1 MTSDAA
7 SSAGVSAAPV
17 ASRLAE
23 KRRLLEGLSSSSKRV
38 PHPVVSTWGLA
49 NLEISVPIGSFPV
62 DGAEETFV
70 DGRIDAVVG
79 GVAANVSRALGRLGV
94 RVHAHLVV
102 GADGLGAQ
110 VRSQLDGW
118 EGVEAT
124 VIPTP
129 ECPRTV
135 VLYADDGQR
144 HILMDP
150 RAATST
156 DFPAAA
162 LDTIGRSQLAHV
174 TLADIGRPVLH
185 AASAAGVPVAVDLQA
200 VTDIDSARVRTFAGA
215 ASVLFLSGA
224 GLASGQRLDT
234 LRAIAGRFDIPIAV
248 MGMGSA
254 GAAMTADAGESVITT
269 PAHSPRPVR
278 STLGAGDALAAGF
291 LASLA
296 QGMDPSRCLRR
307 AVLFAGHKVGSV
319 GGTRGFL
326 DAAELSRLEADAGRQ
341 PAMRQGSAQP
351 GPVRPTE

>member
-1 MTSDAA
+1 M
-7 SSAGVSAAPV
+7 SAAPGG
-17 ASRLAE
+17 SRLAE
-23 KRRLLEGLSSSSKRV
+23 KRRLLEGLRV
-38 PHPVVSTWGLA
+38 PRPVVSTWGLA

-62 DGAEETFV
+62 PGAEETFV

-79 GVAANVSRALGRLGV
+79 GVAANVSRGLSRLGV

-110 VRSQLDGW
+110 VRDQLDGW
-118 EGVEAT
+118 EGVTAT
-124 VIPTP
+124 VVPTP

-156 DFPAAA
+156 DFPAAM
-162 LDTIGRSQLAHV
+162 LDTIGEFQLAHV
-174 TLADIGRPVLH
+174 TLADIGRPVL
-185 AASAAGVPVAVDLQA
+185 AAAAAAGVPVAVDLQA
-200 VTDIDSARVRTFAGA
+200 VGDIDSERVRAYAAA

-224 GLASGQRLDT
+224 ALVPAERLDT
-234 LRAIAGRFDIPIAV
+234 LRAVAATFDIPIAV
-248 MGMGSA
+248 MGMGSD
-254 GAAMTADAGESVITT
+254 GAAMTADAGESVITS
-269 PAHSPRPVR
+269 PAYSPRPVR

-307 AVLFAGHKVGSV
+307 ATLFAGHKVGSA

-326 DAAELSRLEADAGRQ
+326 DAPELGRLEADTAVQQVTER
-341 PAMRQGSAQP
+341 ASAQP
-351 GPVRPTE
+351 DPLRPTE

>member
-1 MTSDAA
+1 MTYEAA
-7 SSAGVSAAPV
+7 SSAGVSAAPGG
-17 ASRLAE
+17 SLLAE
-23 KRRLLEGLSSSSKRV
+23 KRRLLEGLSV
-38 PHPVVSTWGLA
+38 PRPVVSTWGLA
-49 NLEISVPIGSFPV
+49 NLEISVPIRSFPV
-62 DGAEETFV
+62 AAAEETFV

-102 GADGLGAQ
+102 GADGLGAH

-118 EGVEAT
+118 EGVTAT
-124 VIPTP
+124 FVPTP

-135 VLYADDGQR
+135 VLYADDGHR

-156 DFPAAA
+156 DFPAAV

-174 TLADIGRPVLH
+174 TLADIGRPVLES
-185 AASAAGVPVAVDLQA
+185 AAAAGVPVAVDLQA
-200 VTDIDSARVRTFAGA
+200 VSDIDSERVRTYAAA

-224 GLASGQRLDT
+224 ALAPTERLDA
-234 LRAIAGRFDIPIAV
+234 LRAIAARFDIPIAV
-248 MGMGSA
+248 MGMGSE
-254 GAAMTADAGESVITT
+254 GAAMTADAGESVITS
-269 PAHSPRPVR
+269 PAYSSRPVR

-307 AVLFAGHKVGSV
+307 ATLFAGHKVGAV

-326 DAAELSRLEADAGRQ
+326 DPAELSRLETDAGMHT
-341 PAMRQGSAQP
+341 AGQGSP
-351 GPVRPTE
+351 NSGPFRPTE

>member
-1 MTSDAA
+1 VTSDAA

-70 DGRIDAVVG
+70 DGPIDAVVG

-94 RVHAHLVV
+94 TVHAHLVV
-102 GADGLGAQ
+102 GTDDLGAQ
-110 VRSQLDGW
+110 VRSQLDRW

-124 VIPTP
+124 AIPTP

-135 VLYADDGQR
+135 VLYADDGRR

-156 DFPAAA
+156 DFPAELLA
-162 LDTIGRSQLAHV
+162 TIGRSQLAHV
-174 TLADIGRPVLH
+174 TLADIGRPVLE

-200 VTDIDSARVRTFAGA
+200 VTDMDSARVRTYAGA

-224 GLASGQRLDT
+224 GLAPAERLDT
-234 LRAIAGRFDIPIAV
+234 LRAIAARFDIPIAV
-248 MGMGSA
+248 MGMGSE
-254 GAAMTADAGESVITT
+254 GAAMTTDAGESVITA
-269 PAHSPRPVR
+269 PADSPRPVR

-291 LASLA
+291 LASLV

-307 AVLFAGHKVGSV
+307 ATLFAGHKIGAV
-319 GGTRGFL
+319 GGTQGFL
-326 DAAELSRLEADAGRQ
+326 DAAELGRLESDAGMQ
-341 PAMRQGSAQP
+341 PAMGPRSALP
-351 GPVRPTE
+351 NPIRPTE